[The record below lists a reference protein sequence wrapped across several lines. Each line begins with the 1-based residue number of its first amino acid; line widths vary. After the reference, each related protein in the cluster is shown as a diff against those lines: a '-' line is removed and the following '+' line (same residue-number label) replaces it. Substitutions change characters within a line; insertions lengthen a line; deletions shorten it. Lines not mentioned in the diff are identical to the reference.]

1 MQNAALRELGL
12 ANEWSYEALD
22 ITPEDFEVRARKLPD
37 RGFVGANVT
46 IPHKEAAMTIASEAS
61 EAANEIGAANTLSF
75 SEGRIRADNTD
86 APGLLAALPSSP
98 AGRRALVMGAGGSA
112 RAATW
117 ALAGAGASVD
127 VWNRTRGRAVRL
139 VRDLIRGEELES
151 RIAAVS
157 AEEAGDADYELIL
170 NCTAIGLAGEE
181 PFGRLPIEPDR
192 LDRNM
197 TLVDL
202 VYGGEETALVREA
215 RRRGATVVD
224 GLEVLVRQG
233 AESLRIWTGL
243 EPPLE
248 AMREGARAG

>member
-181 PFGRLPIEPDR
+181 PLGRLPIEPDR

-215 RRRGATVVD
+215 RRRGATVVI